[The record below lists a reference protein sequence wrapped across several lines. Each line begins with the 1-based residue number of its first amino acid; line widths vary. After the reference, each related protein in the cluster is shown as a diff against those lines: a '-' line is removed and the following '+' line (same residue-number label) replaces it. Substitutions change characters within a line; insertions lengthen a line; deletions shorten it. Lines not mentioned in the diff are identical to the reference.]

1 MDVLDD
7 ILVLHIA
14 SYCGVHDLVSLGL
27 VCKRYGAKPA
37 DAEEVTMSYDGRR
50 TTMKRSWSLMDEA
63 ARRILCKDV
72 AEHDFIHL
80 NLFYSFDCLIYYKKD
95 VTYKML
101 KTIMQGM
108 MGTEHCTAEMEEE
121 ISQNVLS
128 KMRMR
133 SGIIATKRHPS
144 ISMV

>member
-1 MDVLDD
+1 
-7 ILVLHIA
+7 
-14 SYCGVHDLVSLGL
+14 
-27 VCKRYGAKPA
+27 
-37 DAEEVTMSYDGRR
+37 
-50 TTMKRSWSLMDEA
+50 MDEA

-128 KMRMR
+128 KMRMW
-133 SGIIATKRHPS
+133 SGIIATKQEPS
-144 ISMV
+144 WMSLLHRLHLEVYVAIFLSFPPSKKL

>member
-1 MDVLDD
+1 
-7 ILVLHIA
+7 
-14 SYCGVHDLVSLGL
+14 
-27 VCKRYGAKPA
+27 
-37 DAEEVTMSYDGRR
+37 
-50 TTMKRSWSLMDEA
+50 MDEA

-128 KMRMR
+128 KIRMW
-133 SGIIATKRHPS
+133 SGIIATKQEPS
-144 ISMV
+144 WMSLLHRLHLEVMSQYFSPSLPPRSCDRSKLQ